1 MKRVISFIII
11 EILIFFGCSNRVPPT
26 AVEQARPDFVR
37 ILEPLVTH
45 ADSIFEDT
53 RSFAIPIDT
62 KIVMEFGEPMDP
74 TSFPGNFFLLSLP
87 DSEEIQGTFSAD
99 TKIDT
104 LETDTIYTINF
115 APSKI
120 LDKATEYLIVIKGG
134 VKDVNGNSA
143 SIDPTYDERYE
154 FITGGDYS
162 ADDISRVLVSDPVTG
177 LVYAIDTLHQKVFT
191 NLVQQP
197 TAFSF
202 FSGGNVV
209 YISDASGTHNGLYYF
224 DPSSSALI
232 DSVTVGKMQLSI
244 DTEDDFLAVS
254 TIIPRKVWLV
264 DMGTNLI
271 EQSFDMAGKIPIKV
285 ALSNMYLYVANSLNG
300 NILVYERTTG
310 IESVIESVFSKN
322 PKYLS
327 LTKAN
332 GRLWV
337 TDYADGQVH
346 IIEGVS
352 LVQTVELEIGAK
364 PVDASI
370 YGDRLFISDEN
381 GLIYKYST
389 EDLSLVSK
397 VNLGT
402 KCLRIDLTQG
412 GEILYGAM
420 PDLAALGLIL
430 TKGLRFV
437 RTVPLSS
444 GIESVFV
451 ISK

>member
-1 MKRVISFIII
+1 MKRVISLIII
-11 EILIFFGCSNRVPPT
+11 GILFFFGCSNRVPPT
-26 AVEQARPDFVR
+26 AVEQVRPDFVR

-53 RSFAIPIDT
+53 QSFAIPIDT

-87 DSEEIQGTFSAD
+87 DSVETQGIFSAD
-99 TKIDT
+99 T
-104 LETDTIYTINF
+104 IYTVTF
-115 APSKI
+115 TPSEL

-134 VKDVNGNSA
+134 IKDVNGNST
-143 SIDPTYDERYE
+143 SIDPTYEERYE

-162 ADDISRVLVSDPVTG
+162 ADDISRVLVSDPVIG

-202 FSGGNVV
+202 FSGDNVV
-209 YISDASGTHNGLYYF
+209 YISDASSAHSGLYYF
-224 DPSSSALI
+224 NPSSGALI
-232 DSVTVGKMQLSI
+232 DSVTVGKMQLSM

-264 DMGTNLI
+264 DMGTNSI

-300 NILVYERTTG
+300 NILVYERSTG
-310 IESVIESVFSKN
+310 IESVIEGVFSKN

-352 LVQTVELEIGAK
+352 LVQTVELESGAK

-370 YGDRLFISDEN
+370 YGDGLFISDEN

-397 VNLGT
+397 VILET
-402 KCLRIDLTQG
+402 KCLGIDLTQG
-412 GEILYGAM
+412 GEIIYGAM

-437 RTVPLSS
+437 RTVSLSS

-451 ISK
+451 IPK